1 MLSVN
6 PGCDRIEQISISL
19 DEAVIEQLK
28 SASEAMQLSVSA
40 TARLALMSGLRR
52 IDGRKVDGFFKDG
65 VSE

>member
-1 MLSVN
+1 
-6 PGCDRIEQISISL
+6 
-19 DEAVIEQLK
+19 
-28 SASEAMQLSVSA
+28 MQLSLSA